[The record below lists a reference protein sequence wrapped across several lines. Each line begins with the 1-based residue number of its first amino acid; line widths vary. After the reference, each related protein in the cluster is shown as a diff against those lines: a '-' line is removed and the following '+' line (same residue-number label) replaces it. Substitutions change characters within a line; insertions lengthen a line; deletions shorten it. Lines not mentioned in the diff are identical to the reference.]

1 MVCQRLW
8 PLTLGKET
16 QQKKKQD
23 PARSRPC
30 VVDPHSLTHSLT
42 RSLLDTARPT
52 LLPPPSI
59 ARGLPW
65 PPVASAARGSHLT
78 ARGLSWP
85 PVATHIIMQAP
96 RGYSLT
102 HSLTCL
108 LPRSPVAA
116 RGRPRQP
123 VTAPWSSEAHRC
135 SPPPVATCRP
145 GRCGRGCIN
154 MLASRVHTEKSD
166 TCRPV
171 GFPRAGIHLATPR
184 VISAIQILCEPHAQE
199 PWHKCKFALPWVS
212 ENTRWKTPWEH
223 QEINK
228 VMKKRVAIEMCTS
241 TRFISCSSWHVP
253 DAMCQ
258 RRAWKSTVRQISSS
272 KYRLHTYLTVLTQ

>member
-1 MVCQRLW
+1 MLGPVGFPQITTNKRVAG
-8 PLTLGKET
+8 PLAFHTLEAKYTCFAKLGLSGVELARHLYSVSHT
-16 QQKKKQD
+16 QS
-23 PARSRPC
+23 PTLR
-30 VVDPHSLTHSLT
+30 HSL
-42 RSLLDTARPT
+42 R
-52 LLPPPSI
+52 
-59 ARGLPW
+59 
-65 PPVASAARGSHLT
+65 
-78 ARGLSWP
+78 
-85 PVATHIIMQAP
+85 
-96 RGYSLT
+96 
-102 HSLTCL
+102 
-108 LPRSPVAA
+108 
-116 RGRPRQP
+116 
-123 VTAPWSSEAHRC
+123 AHRC